1 MEEKKSQAPQ
11 VEGEEITEF
20 CEPPEVVAED
30 AEQMFSDEEEKT
42 EESIKSESD
51 KMEDSAEVSAEQS
64 SVAESETA
72 EFAETESAEDES
84 IEDES
89 IEDES
94 TEEESIKEESTEEE
108 ITEEEATEEE
118 ATEEEAATED
128 AVEESFDEAC
138 KDASDPL
145 EADETAEQIE
155 DSVEEST
162 LAPNEEPKPMDE
174 VVENSESSKLNVGKV
189 FTKWASAGFVVKSW
203 QLAVAVA
210 VVAAMVVGGV
220 VLGVVLGNKK
230 NSGFDDSLV
239 DYEFVLPEG
248 GTINE
253 GQIVLPGYVELTF
266 PARKQEIEIVLPN
279 PQGNPCYFRYTLIL
293 EDTGEV
299 LYQSR
304 LIPPGKALEWIKLS
318 RPLEKGDYALVIK
331 IDSFALADG
340 STPMN
345 GGEQKVLLK
354 VR

>member
-20 CEPPEVVAED
+20 CEQPEVVAED
-30 AEQMFSDEEEKT
+30 TEQMFSDEEEKT

-51 KMEDSAEVSAEQS
+51 KMEDSAEASAEQS

-84 IEDES
+84 IE
-89 IEDES
+89 
-94 TEEESIKEESTEEE
+94 EESIKEESTEEE

-118 ATEEEAATED
+118 AATED
-128 AVEESFDEAC
+128 AVEESFDEDC

-174 VVENSESSKLNVGKV
+174 VVEISESSKLNVGKV